1 MSTIFYAFG
10 ILLFVAVVL
19 CVEGIY
25 LWWNNAH
32 GPAAKRIEARLR
44 ALSAGGHVGAEQL
57 SILKKRMLADSP
69 RLQQWLMRVPRIGA
83 LDRWLEQS
91 GSSWSVAQL
100 FGYCAMVMLCTV
112 ALIPLLPVPAS
123 LVMFGAVLA
132 AMLPV
137 LQVVHL
143 RAKRLKQLEAQLPDA
158 VDMIS
163 RALRAG
169 HSFSGALSMVGQ
181 EMKAPIG
188 PEFRTTFEEIN
199 YGVALDEAMTN
210 LAMRVPV
217 ADLRYFVIAV
227 LIQRESGGNL
237 AEILDTIGTMVRER
251 LKLFDKI
258 RVLSAEGKLS
268 AWVLGLLPFATAGM
282 ILVINPGFM
291 NVLWEDPLGLRMIG
305 GALVSMTF
313 GVLWMRKIIRIRV

>member
-1 MSTIFYAFG
+1 MSMIFYAFG

-19 CVEGIY
+19 CVEGVFI
-25 LWWNNAH
+25 WWNSTH
-32 GPAAKRIEARLR
+32 GAAAKRIEARLR
-44 ALSAGGHVGAEQL
+44 ALSAGGQVGSEQL
-57 SILKKRMLADSP
+57 SILKKRLLADSP
-69 RLQQWLMRVPRIGA
+69 RMQKLLMSMPRVGA

-100 FGYCAMVMLCTV
+100 MGYCATVALCTV
-112 ALIPLLPVPAS
+112 ALIPVSPVPIPLM
-123 LVMFGAVLA
+123 LVAAAIAAV
-132 AMLPV
+132 LPV
-137 LQVVHL
+137 LHVSRQ
-143 RAKRLKQLEAQLPDA
+143 RAKRIIQMEAQLPDA
-158 VDMIS
+158 VDMIA

-169 HSFSGALSMVGQ
+169 HAFSGALGMVGQ

-210 LAMRVPV
+210 LAIRVPV

-237 AEILDTIGTMVRER
+237 AEILDTIGNMVRER
-251 LKLFDKI
+251 LKLFAKI
-258 RVLSAEGKLS
+258 RVLSAEGRMS
-268 AWVLGLLPFATAGM
+268 AWVLGLLPFATGGM
-282 ILVINPGFM
+282 IMVVNPDFM
-291 NVLWEDPLGLRMIG
+291 KVLWEDPIGLKMVG
-305 GALVSMTF
+305 GALVMMVL

>member
-1 MSTIFYAFG
+1 MSTVFYAFG

-25 LWWNNAH
+25 LWWNNTH

-44 ALSAGGHVGAEQL
+44 ALSAGGHVSAERL
-57 SILKKRMLADSP
+57 SILKKRLLADSP
-69 RLQQWLMRVPRIGA
+69 RMQKWLMGVPRMAA

-100 FGYCAMVMLCTV
+100 LGYCVLVALCTV
-112 ALIPLLPVPAS
+112 ALTPLLPVPLS
-123 LVMFGAVLA
+123 LVLVGAALATMF
-132 AMLPV
+132 PV
-137 LQVVHL
+137 LHVIRL
-143 RAKRLKQLEAQLPDA
+143 RGKRLKQMEAQLPDA

-169 HSFSGALSMVGQ
+169 HSFSGALSMVGE

-210 LAMRVPV
+210 LAIRVPV
-217 ADLRYFVIAV
+217 SDLRYFVIAV

-237 AEILDTIGTMVRER
+237 AEILDTIATMVRDR

-258 RVLSAEGKLS
+258 RVLSAEGKMS
-268 AWVLGLLPFATAGM
+268 AWVLGLLPFGTAGL
-282 ILVINPGFM
+282 ILLVNPGFM
-291 NVLWEDPLGLRMIG
+291 RVLWEDPIGLRMIG
-305 GALVSMTF
+305 GALVSMTL

>member
-44 ALSAGGHVGAEQL
+44 ALSAGGRVSAEQL
-57 SILKKRMLADSP
+57 SILKKRLLAGSP
-69 RLQQWLMRVPRIGA
+69 RMQQWLMSVPRIGT

-91 GSSWSVAQL
+91 GSTWSVAQL
-100 FGYCAMVMLCTV
+100 LGYCAMVALCTV
-112 ALIPLLPVPAS
+112 ALIPLLPIPVP
-123 LVMFGAVLA
+123 LVLVGAALA

-137 LQVVHL
+137 LHVMRL
-143 RAKRLKQLEAQLPDA
+143 RGKRLKQMEAQLPDA

-169 HSFSGALSMVGQ
+169 HSFSGALGMVGQ

-210 LAMRVPV
+210 LAIRVPV
-217 ADLRYFVIAV
+217 GDLRYFVIAV

-258 RVLSAEGKLS
+258 RVLSAEGKMS
-268 AWVLGLLPFATAGM
+268 AWVLGLLPFCTAGL
-282 ILVINPGFM
+282 IQVVNPGFM
-291 NVLWEDPLGLRMIG
+291 KVLWEDPIGLRMIG
-305 GALVSMTF
+305 GALVSMAF

>member
-1 MSTIFYAFG
+1 MSTIFYAFA

-44 ALSAGGHVGAEQL
+44 ALSAGGHVSAERL
-57 SILKKRMLADSP
+57 SILKKRMLSDTP
-69 RLQQWLMRVPRIGA
+69 LVQRWLMSVPRIGS

-100 FGYCAMVMLCTV
+100 FGYCGLVVLCAV
-112 ALIPLLPVPAS
+112 ALVPLLPVPVP
-123 LVMFGAVLA
+123 LILGGAALA
-132 AMLPV
+132 GVLPV
-137 LQVVHL
+137 LHVIRQRH
-143 RAKRLKQLEAQLPDA
+143 KRLKQMEAQLPDA

-169 HSFSGALSMVGQ
+169 HAFSGALGMVGT

-188 PEFRTTFEEIN
+188 PEFRTTFDEIN

-210 LAMRVPV
+210 LAMRVPIN
-217 ADLRYFVIAV
+217 DLRYFVIAV

-237 AEILDTIGTMVRER
+237 AEILDTIGNLVRER

-258 RVLSAEGKLS
+258 RVLSAEGRLS
-268 AWVLGLLPFATAGM
+268 AWILGLLPFGTAAL
-282 ILVINPGFM
+282 ILVINPDFM
-291 NVLWEDPLGLRMIG
+291 RVLWEDPLGLRMVG
-305 GALVSMTF
+305 GALFSMF
-313 GVLWMRKIIRIRV
+313 MGVLWMRKIIRIRV

>member
-25 LWWNNAH
+25 LWWNHAH

-44 ALSAGGHVGAEQL
+44 ALSAGGHVRAEQL

-69 RLQQWLMRVPRIGA
+69 RVQQLLMRVPRIGA
-83 LDRWLEQS
+83 VDRWLEQS
-91 GSSWSVAQL
+91 GSTWSVAQL
-100 FGYCAMVMLCTV
+100 LGYCAMVVLCTI
-112 ALIPLLPVPAS
+112 ALIPLLPLPAS
-123 LVMFGAVLA
+123 LVLLGAVLT

-137 LQVVHL
+137 LHVVAL

-188 PEFRTTFEEIN
+188 PEFRTTFDEIN

-210 LAMRVPV
+210 LAIRVPV

-237 AEILDTIGTMVRER
+237 AEILDTIGNMVRER

-258 RVLSAEGKLS
+258 RVLSAEGKMS
-268 AWVLGLLPFATAGM
+268 AWVLGLLPFCTAGL
-282 ILVINPGFM
+282 ILVVNPGFM

>member
-1 MSTIFYAFG
+1 MSTIFYAFA

-44 ALSAGGHVGAEQL
+44 ALSAGGHVSADRL
-57 SILKKRMLADSP
+57 SILKKRMLSDTP
-69 RLQQWLMRVPRIGA
+69 LMQRWLMSVPRIGT

-100 FGYCAMVMLCTV
+100 FGYCGLVVLCAV
-112 ALIPLLPVPAS
+112 ALVPLLPVPVP
-123 LVMFGAVLA
+123 LILGGAALA
-132 AMLPV
+132 GVLPV
-137 LQVVHL
+137 LHVIRQ
-143 RAKRLKQLEAQLPDA
+143 RQKRLKQMEAQLPDA

-169 HSFSGALSMVGQ
+169 HAFSGALGMVGT

-210 LAMRVPV
+210 LAMRVPIN
-217 ADLRYFVIAV
+217 DLRYFVIAV

-237 AEILDTIGTMVRER
+237 AEILDTIANLVRER

-258 RVLSAEGKLS
+258 RVLSAEGRLS
-268 AWVLGLLPFATAGM
+268 AWILGLLPFGTAAM
-282 ILVINPGFM
+282 IMVVNPQFM
-291 NVLWEDPLGLRMIG
+291 RVLWEDPMGLRMIG
-305 GALVSMTF
+305 GALVSMVS

>member
-57 SILKKRMLADSP
+57 SILKKRLLADSP

-91 GSSWSVAQL
+91 GSTWSVAQL
-100 FGYCAMVMLCTV
+100 FGYCALVVLCTV

-123 LVMFGAVLA
+123 LVMLGAVLA
-132 AMLPV
+132 AMLPA
-137 LQVVHL
+137 LHVVHL
-143 RAKRLKQLEAQLPDA
+143 RARRLKQLEAQLPDA

-291 NVLWEDPLGLRMIG
+291 NVLWEDPLGLRMVG

>member
-69 RLQQWLMRVPRIGA
+69 RLQQWLMRMPRIGA

-91 GSSWSVAQL
+91 GSTWSVAQL
-100 FGYCAMVMLCTV
+100 LGYCAMVVLCTV

-123 LVMFGAVLA
+123 LVMLGALLA

-137 LQVVHL
+137 LHVMHL
-143 RAKRLKQLEAQLPDA
+143 RAKRLKQLETQLPDA

-237 AEILDTIGTMVRER
+237 AEILDTIGTMVRDR

-258 RVLSAEGKLS
+258 RVLSAEGKMS
-268 AWVLGLLPFATAGM
+268 AWVLGLLPFCTAGL
-282 ILVINPGFM
+282 ILVVNPGFM

-305 GALVSMTF
+305 GALVSMIL

>member
-1 MSTIFYAFG
+1 MSMIFYAFG

-19 CVEGIY
+19 CVEGIFI
-25 LWWNNAH
+25 WWNSTH
-32 GPAAKRIEARLR
+32 GAAAKRIEARLR
-44 ALSAGGHVGAEQL
+44 ALSAGGQVSAEQL
-57 SILKKRMLADSP
+57 SILKKRLLAGSP
-69 RLQQWLMRVPRIGA
+69 RMQQWLMGLPRVGA

-100 FGYCAMVMLCTV
+100 LGYCATV
-112 ALIPLLPVPAS
+112 ALCTIVLIPVAPLPMPLM
-123 LVMFGAVLA
+123 LVAAAVA
-132 AMLPV
+132 AILPILHV
-137 LQVVHL
+137 MRL
-143 RAKRLKQLEAQLPDA
+143 RAKRIRQLEAQLPDA
-158 VDMIS
+158 VDMIA

-169 HSFSGALSMVGQ
+169 HSFSGALGMVGQ

-210 LAMRVPV
+210 LAIRVPV
-217 ADLRYFVIAV
+217 GDLRYFVIAV

-237 AEILDTIGTMVRER
+237 AEILDTIGNMVRER
-251 LKLFDKI
+251 LKLFAKI
-258 RVLSAEGKLS
+258 RVLSAEGRMS
-268 AWVLGLLPFATAGM
+268 AWVLGLLPFATAGV
-282 ILVINPGFM
+282 ILIVNPDFM
-291 NVLWEDPLGLRMIG
+291 KVLWEDPIGLKMIG

>member
-19 CVEGIY
+19 CVEGVY

-69 RLQQWLMRVPRIGA
+69 RMQQWLMRVPRIGA

-91 GSSWSVAQL
+91 GSTWSVAQL
-100 FGYCAMVMLCTV
+100 LGYCAMVVLCTV
-112 ALIPLLPVPAS
+112 ALIPLLPLPAS
-123 LVMFGAVLA
+123 MVLLGAVLT
-132 AMLPV
+132 AMLPLLHV
-137 LQVVHL
+137 MRL

-258 RVLSAEGKLS
+258 RVLSAEGKMS
-268 AWVLGLLPFATAGM
+268 AWVLGLLPFCTAGL
-282 ILVINPGFM
+282 ILVVNPGFM

-305 GALVSMTF
+305 GALVSMSF
-313 GVLWMRKIIRIRV
+313 GALWMRKIIRIRV

>member
-1 MSTIFYAFG
+1 MSTIFYAFA

-19 CVEGIY
+19 CVEGLY

-44 ALSAGGHVGAEQL
+44 ALSAGGHVSAERL
-57 SILKKRMLADSP
+57 SILKKRMLSDTP
-69 RLQQWLMRVPRIGA
+69 LMQRWLMSVPRIGS

-100 FGYCAMVMLCTV
+100 FGYCGLVVLCAV
-112 ALIPLLPVPAS
+112 ALVPLLPVPVPLILGGAALAS
-123 LVMFGAVLA
+123 V
-132 AMLPV
+132 LPV
-137 LQVVHL
+137 LHVIRQRH
-143 RAKRLKQLEAQLPDA
+143 KRLKQMEAQLPDA

-169 HSFSGALSMVGQ
+169 HAFSGALGMVGT

-210 LAMRVPV
+210 LAMRVPIN
-217 ADLRYFVIAV
+217 DLRYFVIAV

-237 AEILDTIGTMVRER
+237 AEILDTIGNLVRER

-258 RVLSAEGKLS
+258 RVLSAEGRLS
-268 AWVLGLLPFATAGM
+268 AWILGLLPFGTAAL
-282 ILVINPGFM
+282 ILVVNPDFM
-291 NVLWEDPLGLRMIG
+291 RVLWEDPLGLRMVA
-305 GALVSMTF
+305 GALFSMF
-313 GVLWMRKIIRIRV
+313 MGVLWMRKIIRIRV

>member
-1 MSTIFYAFG
+1 MSMIFYAFG

-19 CVEGIY
+19 CVEGIFI
-25 LWWNNAH
+25 WWNSTH
-32 GPAAKRIEARLR
+32 GAAAKRIEARLR
-44 ALSAGGHVGAEQL
+44 ALSAGGQISAEQL
-57 SILKKRMLADSP
+57 SILKKRLLAGSP
-69 RLQQWLMRVPRIGA
+69 RMQQWLMSLPRVGA

-100 FGYCAMVMLCTV
+100 LGYCATV
-112 ALIPLLPVPAS
+112 ALCTIALIPVVPVPMPLM
-123 LVMFGAVLA
+123 LVAAAVTA
-132 AMLPV
+132 ILPV
-137 LQVVHL
+137 LHVMRL
-143 RAKRLKQLEAQLPDA
+143 RAKRIRQMEAQLPDA
-158 VDMIS
+158 VDMIA

-169 HSFSGALSMVGQ
+169 HSFSGALGMVGQ

-217 ADLRYFVIAV
+217 GDLRYFVIAV

-237 AEILDTIGTMVRER
+237 AEILNTIGNMVRER

-258 RVLSAEGKLS
+258 RVLSAEGRMS
-268 AWVLGLLPFATAGM
+268 AWVLGLLPFATGGM
-282 ILVINPGFM
+282 IVVVNPGFM
-291 NVLWEDPLGLRMIG
+291 KVLWEDPIGLKMIG
-305 GALVSMTF
+305 GALVMMAF

>member
-44 ALSAGGHVGAEQL
+44 ALSAGGHVSAEQL
-57 SILKKRMLADSP
+57 SILKKRLLAGSP
-69 RLQQWLMRVPRIGA
+69 RMQQWLMSVPRIST

-91 GSSWSVAQL
+91 GSTWSVAQL
-100 FGYCAMVMLCTV
+100 LGYCAMVALCTV
-112 ALIPLLPVPAS
+112 ALIPLLPIPVP
-123 LVMFGAVLA
+123 LVLVGAALA
-132 AMLPV
+132 AVLPV
-137 LQVVHL
+137 LRVMHL
-143 RAKRLKQLEAQLPDA
+143 RGKRLKQMEAQLPDA

-169 HSFSGALSMVGQ
+169 HSFSGALGMVGQ

-210 LAMRVPV
+210 LAIRVPV
-217 ADLRYFVIAV
+217 GDLRYFVIAV

-258 RVLSAEGKLS
+258 RVLSAEGKMS
-268 AWVLGLLPFATAGM
+268 AWVLGLLPFCTAAL
-282 ILVINPGFM
+282 IQVVNPGFM
-291 NVLWEDPLGLRMIG
+291 TVLWEDPIGLRMIG
-305 GALVSMTF
+305 GALVSMAF

>member
-1 MSTIFYAFG
+1 MSTIFYAFA

-19 CVEGIY
+19 CVEGLY

-44 ALSAGGHVGAEQL
+44 ALSAGGHVSAERL
-57 SILKKRMLADSP
+57 SILKKRMLSDTP
-69 RLQQWLMRVPRIGA
+69 LVQRWLMSVPRIGS

-100 FGYCAMVMLCTV
+100 FGYCGLVVLCAV
-112 ALIPLLPVPAS
+112 ALVPVLPVPVPLILGGAALAS
-123 LVMFGAVLA
+123 V
-132 AMLPV
+132 LPV
-137 LQVVHL
+137 LHVIRQRH
-143 RAKRLKQLEAQLPDA
+143 KRLKQMEAQLPDA

-169 HSFSGALSMVGQ
+169 HAFSGALGMVGT

-210 LAMRVPV
+210 LAMRVPIN
-217 ADLRYFVIAV
+217 DLRYFVIAV

-237 AEILDTIGTMVRER
+237 AEILDTIGNLVRER

-258 RVLSAEGKLS
+258 RVLSAEGRLS
-268 AWVLGLLPFATAGM
+268 AWILGLLPFGTAGL
-282 ILVINPGFM
+282 ILVVNPDFM
-291 NVLWEDPLGLRMIG
+291 RVLWEDPLGLRMVA
-305 GALVSMTF
+305 GALFSMF
-313 GVLWMRKIIRIRV
+313 MGVLWMRKIIRIRV

>member
-19 CVEGIY
+19 CFEGIY
-25 LWWNNAH
+25 LWWNHAH

-69 RLQQWLMRVPRIGA
+69 RVQQWLMRVPRIGA
-83 LDRWLEQS
+83 VDRWLEQS
-91 GSSWSVAQL
+91 GSTWSVAQL
-100 FGYCAMVMLCTV
+100 LGYCAMVVLCTI
-112 ALIPLLPVPAS
+112 ALIPLLPLPAS
-123 LVMFGAVLA
+123 LVLLGAGLT

-137 LQVVHL
+137 LHVVHL

-188 PEFRTTFEEIN
+188 PEFRTTFDEIN

-210 LAMRVPV
+210 LAIRVPV

-237 AEILDTIGTMVRER
+237 AEILDTIGNMVRER

-258 RVLSAEGKLS
+258 RVLSAEGKMS
-268 AWVLGLLPFATAGM
+268 AWVLGLLPFCTAGL
-282 ILVINPGFM
+282 ILVVNPGFM

>member
-10 ILLFVAVVL
+10 ILLFAAVVL

-25 LWWNNAH
+25 LWWNNYH
-32 GPAAKRIEARLR
+32 GPAAKRIDARLR
-44 ALSAGGHVGAEQL
+44 ALSAGGQVSAEQL
-57 SILKKRMLADSP
+57 SILKKRLLSDSP
-69 RLQQWLMRVPRIGA
+69 RLQKLLMSMPRIGA

-91 GSSWSVAQL
+91 GSTWSVAQL
-100 FGYCAMVMLCTV
+100 LGYCGLVVLCTV
-112 ALIPLLPVPAS
+112 ALIPLLPVPLPLMLAGAA
-123 LVMFGAVLA
+123 LVSI
-132 AMLPV
+132 LPV
-137 LQVVHL
+137 LHVMRL
-143 RAKRLKQLEAQLPDA
+143 RGKRLKQMEAQLPDA

-169 HSFSGALSMVGQ
+169 HSFSGALGMVGH
-181 EMKAPIG
+181 EIKAPIG

-210 LAMRVPV
+210 LAMRVPIG
-217 ADLRYFVIAV
+217 DLRYFVIAV

-237 AEILDTIGTMVRER
+237 AEILDTIGNMVRER

-258 RVLSAEGKLS
+258 RVLSAEGKMS
-268 AWVLGLLPFATAGM
+268 AWVLGLLPFCTAGL
-282 ILVINPGFM
+282 ILVVNPGFM
-291 NVLWEDPLGLRMIG
+291 KVLWEDPLGWRMIG
-305 GALVSMTF
+305 GALVSMAS